1 MQVKDHTSIGFAL
14 YTVNYI
20 RSSDI
25 LPLGMGMYLKRGFKV
40 LGYFPVWLAK
50 SFVVARQ
57 NKVAGAF
64 HKQEMVSQWN
74 FR

>member
-40 LGYFPVWLAK
+40 LGYFPALVGQ
-50 SFVVARQ
+50 V
-57 NKVAGAF
+57 
-64 HKQEMVSQWN
+64 
-74 FR
+74 FRGRAAE